1 MAAETRAPHVTAF
14 YERNP
19 FPGYMPADD
28 AAALL
33 DRCRASP
40 FLDGLDKAI
49 APDATVLDAGCG
61 TGQITNFLGLAG
73 PRRAVLGADLCNA
86 SLSAAEGFR
95 SRAGVR
101 NVRFVRADLFN
112 LPTREE
118 RFDVVISRGVVHHT
132 PDPARATAGVARRVR
147 PGGMLV
153 LGFYE
158 TIARMPHQV
167 RQVLSR
173 GGRAPIALLD
183 PVLRRRD
190 LDARKKE
197 TWIEDQYRHPLERLL
212 PFPGVTAALEDQGF
226 EWVRSVPPATTAD
239 EIFTPTPRPGALA
252 LFGRRL
258 NWAWRCLWDEDAGL
272 VCVVLRRREA

>member
-28 AAALL
+28 ASALL

-40 FLDGLDKAI
+40 FLDGLDRAI
-49 APDATVLDAGCG
+49 APDAHVLDAGCG
-61 TGQITNFLGLAG
+61 TGQIANFLGLAG
-73 PRRAVLGADLCNA
+73 PRRRVLGADLCRA
-86 SLSAAEGFR
+86 SLEAAEGFR
-95 SRAGVR
+95 ARAGVR
-101 NVRFVRADLFN
+101 NVQFVRGDLFA
-112 LPTREE
+112 LPAREA

-132 PDPARATAGVARRVR
+132 PDPARAADQVARRVA
-147 PGGMLV
+147 PGGVLV

-158 TIARMPHQV
+158 TLARAPHQL
-167 RQVLSR
+167 RQLLSR

-212 PFPGVTAALEDQGF
+212 PFPGVTAALEAQSF
-226 EWVRSVPPATTAD
+226 TWIRSVPPATSAD
-239 EIFTPTPRPGALA
+239 ELFEPTPRPGAMALLA
-252 LFGRRL
+252 RRIG
-258 NWAWRCLWDEDAGL
+258 WAWRCLWDEDAGL
-272 VCVVLRRREA
+272 VCVVLRKR

>member
-1 MAAETRAPHVTAF
+1 MRAPRAT
-14 YERNP
+14 YRLQLG
-19 FPGYMPADD
+19 PGLTFDD

-40 FLDGLDKAI
+40 FLDGLDRAI

-73 PRRAVLGADLCNA
+73 PRRRVLGADLCRA
-86 SLSAAEGFR
+86 SLAAAEGFR
-95 SRAGVR
+95 DKAGVH
-101 NVRFVRADLFN
+101 NVRFARADLFH

-132 PDPARATAGVARRVR
+132 PDPPRATEQVARRVA

-158 TIARMPHQV
+158 SIARMPHQA

-190 LDARKKE
+190 LDARKKQ
-197 TWIEDQYRHPLERLL
+197 TWIEDQYRHPLEKLL
-212 PFPGVTAALEDQGF
+212 PFPGVTAALERQGF
-226 EWVRSVPPATTAD
+226 TWVRSVPPATSAD
-239 EIFTPTPRPGALA
+239 ELFEPTPRPGSLA
-252 LFGRRL
+252 LLGRRL
-258 NWAWRCLWDEDAGL
+258 GWAWRCLWDEDAGL
-272 VCVVLRRREA
+272 VCVVLRRRER

>member
-1 MAAETRAPHVTAF
+1 
-14 YERNP
+14 
-19 FPGYMPADD
+19 MPADD

-40 FLDGLDKAI
+40 FLDGLDRAI

-73 PRRAVLGADLCNA
+73 PRRAVLGADLCRA
-86 SLSAAEGFR
+86 SLAAAEGFR
-95 SRAGVR
+95 ARADVR
-101 NVRFVRADLFN
+101 NVRFVRADLFA

-158 TIARMPHQV
+158 SIARMPHQV
-167 RQVLSR
+167 RQAPLARRARARSR
-173 GGRAPIALLD
+173 CST

-212 PFPGVTAALEDQGF
+212 PFPGVTAALEAQGF
-226 EWVRSVPPATTAD
+226 LWVRSVPPATTAD

-272 VCVVLRRREA
+272 VCVVLRRRA